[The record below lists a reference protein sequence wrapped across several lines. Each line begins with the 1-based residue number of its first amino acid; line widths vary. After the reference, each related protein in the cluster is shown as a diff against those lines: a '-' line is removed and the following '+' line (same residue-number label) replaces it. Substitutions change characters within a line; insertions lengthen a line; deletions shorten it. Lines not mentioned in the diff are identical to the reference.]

1 MAHSFYVVK
10 NGAAKSVDNI
20 TAPKKTNSAHGSP
33 AGESVAAPVSKSN
46 SLRSGNV
53 AAGG

>member
-1 MAHSFYVVK
+1 MVHSFYVIK
-10 NGAAKSVDNI
+10 NGAAKSVDNY

-33 AGESVAAPVSKSN
+33 AAEVVGTTRKAN
-46 SLRSGNV
+46 TLRSGSV